1 MKVKIIE
8 LLNSYEA
15 LIKIGNNN
23 SLSASILF
31 KFKVSLLIRN
41 INGYIEVYT
50 KQLQDLINGY
60 NIKIQD
66 NQFVSQ
72 DNNMEN
78 LQQFLKQKSDL
89 EQVVVDLDIG
99 QIPFDTNIN
108 NLSANDLL
116 NLSSFFDYSE
126 FMQS

>member
-15 LIKIGNNN
+15 LTKIGNNN

-50 KQLQDLINGY
+50 EQLQDLINEY

-72 DNNMEN
+72 DNNIEN